1 MSVIKP
7 PNTLECTLRQTGC
20 SKSIP
25 LKVGVITISHVFPAT
40 QDKMRDDER
49 TRTAFL
55 LITSD
60 KGLRR
65 GRIACPSENA
75 KLEHERPI
83 RDHPTTTY
91 ATTYGWVSAGIR
103 RELIASPRSKKRL
116 DGTKRDST
124 GLNRCSERLATNQ
137 KAAGSSPAERTTK
150 YLQMRRFCLVKCS
163 RRSARTT
170 HLTT

>member
-25 LKVGVITISHVFPAT
+25 LKAGVITISHVFPAT

-91 ATTYGWVSAGIR
+91 ATTYGWVSTGIHR
-103 RELIASPRSKKRL
+103 DLAAPPPSRKRL
-116 DGTKRDST
+116 DGTKRDQMGLYFST
-124 GLNRCSERLATNQ
+124 ERLATNQ
-137 KAAGSSPAERTTK
+137 KAAGSSPAERAT
-150 YLQMRRFCLVKCS
+150 
-163 RRSARTT
+163 
-170 HLTT
+170 